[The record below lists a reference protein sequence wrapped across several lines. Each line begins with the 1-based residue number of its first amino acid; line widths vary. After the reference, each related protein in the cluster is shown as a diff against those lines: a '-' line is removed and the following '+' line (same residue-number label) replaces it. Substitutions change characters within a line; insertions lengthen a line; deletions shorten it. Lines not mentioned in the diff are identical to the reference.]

1 MRKRILLYIVIV
13 ITLFIISS
21 IFIIPELNNYKKI
34 IKFILL
40 GLFLYSTIYNIIKS
54 KLFIKILLIV
64 LFFISLAITSIL
76 EPTNGFILESE
87 KYYITKLNDIYLYT
101 NYVMIDGYLL
111 VYEKD
116 KYLPLLHF
124 KTFKEYPMSENDK
137 NELKEIDNKVY
148 IQINDE
154 NAYLIEMNK
163 SYWEIE

>member
-13 ITLFIISS
+13 IILFIISS

-116 KYLPLLHF
+116 K
-124 KTFKEYPMSENDK
+124 
-137 NELKEIDNKVY
+137 
-148 IQINDE
+148 
-154 NAYLIEMNK
+154 
-163 SYWEIE
+163 

>member
-1 MRKRILLYIVIV
+1 MIFVLDICELILLYQIKGEHMRKRILLYIVIV
-13 ITLFIISS
+13 IILFIISS

-87 KYYITKLNDIYLYT
+87 KY
-101 NYVMIDGYLL
+101 
-111 VYEKD
+111 
-116 KYLPLLHF
+116 LPLLHF
-124 KTFKEYPMSENDK
+124 KASREYSMSENEK
-137 NELKEIDNKVY
+137 IELKEINNKVY